1 MNLMSII
8 IVKKCIGCDDD
19 QWAKRGSGFAINM
32 FDNNQPVVVGGW
44 VLGGVGPGNGDS
56 GVFGCD
62 KQLINQ
68 TKEWTDWSCM
78 GYAQSSKGD

>member
-1 MNLMSII
+1 MMIS
-8 IVKKCIGCDDD
+8 G
-19 QWAKRGSGFAINM
+19 QRGAGSGFAINM

-62 KQLINQ
+62 K
-68 TKEWTDWSCM
+68 
-78 GYAQSSKGD
+78 